1 MIMNKLHA
9 GLGSL
14 LAVSILSLSIT
25 TAIADEKTDRRVS
38 KALQN
43 RTSEFCKA
51 VLPAWFGSKA
61 GMRDQNVRALV
72 ADCYTG
78 HARLGILGV
87 KSDLSLDDTSL
98 SEVPAALLSKKYG
111 MKLDIYRPLAGR
123 VLHVRQAKK

>member
-1 MIMNKLHA
+1 MKTISL
-9 GLGSL
+9 GLGAIL
-14 LAVSILSLSIT
+14 GLTILSLCIT
-25 TAIADEKTDRRVS
+25 TATADEKTDRRVS
-38 KALQN
+38 KAMQE

-51 VLPAWFGSKA
+51 VLPAWFGSKS

-98 SEVPAALLSKKYG
+98 SEVPAALLSKKFG
-111 MKLDIYRPLAGR
+111 MNLDIYRPLAGR
-123 VLHVRQAKK
+123 VLHVQQAKQ